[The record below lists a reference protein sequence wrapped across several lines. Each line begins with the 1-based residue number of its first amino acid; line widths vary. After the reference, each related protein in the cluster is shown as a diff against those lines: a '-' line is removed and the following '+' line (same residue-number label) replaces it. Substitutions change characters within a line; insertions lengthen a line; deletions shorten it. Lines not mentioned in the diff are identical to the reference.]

1 MSAEEKDHITIWMRV
16 RPEIVAALDEM
27 AEGLGKN
34 VMASPMGKPSRAEV
48 MRMALVEGM
57 RVINA
62 KMKEEGQ

>member
-1 MSAEEKDHITIWMRV
+1 MSAEETDLIKIWVSV
-16 RPEIVAALDEM
+16 RPEIVSALDET
-27 AEGLGKN
+27 AERLGRD

-62 KMKEEGQ
+62 KMKEGE